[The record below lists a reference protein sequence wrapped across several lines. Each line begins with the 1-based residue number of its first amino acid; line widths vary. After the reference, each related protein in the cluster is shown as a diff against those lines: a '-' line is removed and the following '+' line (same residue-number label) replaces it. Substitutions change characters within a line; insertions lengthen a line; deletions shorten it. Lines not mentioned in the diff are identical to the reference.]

1 MYVGQA
7 DPSQVF
13 ALASVWLLILGF
25 GSSACL
31 LPIIYTVAQAYQD
44 AFSSGVS
51 YINQGS
57 TIELLAPINTM
68 LFMLFGSVVGYPIA
82 SASGNEIYSFR
93 KSSYSDDKVHSPKKT
108 CVLPSRSYLFSYSF
122 NLRLWLP
129 YISCSCMCDAKTNEL
144 MNFGLPCLPSSN
156 LSRVKIT
163 IMSSRQHKGKNIVNR
178 EILKIYSIL
187 HVTRIFAAYLRT

>member
-1 MYVGQA
+1 MYVGQE

-57 TIELLAPINTM
+57 TLELLAPINTM

-82 SASGNEIYSFR
+82 SASGNEICSFHQ
-93 KSSYSDDKVHSPKKT
+93 SSNSDDKVHSPK
-108 CVLPSRSYLFSYSF
+108 VVSYLVEV
-122 NLRLWLP
+122 
-129 YISCSCMCDAKTNEL
+129 ICSL
-144 MNFGLPCLPSSN
+144 
-156 LSRVKIT
+156 
-163 IMSSRQHKGKNIVNR
+163 
-178 EILKIYSIL
+178 ILLI
-187 HVTRIFAAYLRT
+187 